1 MAMKHNSEADIVGYT
16 VRQAQRLENIDSP
29 DEMHILD
36 VTYTVTGDGKVTG
49 VQFLMTMGG
58 PNITV
63 NALRNTV
70 HGSWGG
76 NTHTTDF
83 TRDGVTDYARELAD
97 MHETQYGDA

>member
-1 MAMKHNSEADIVGYT
+1 MKHKSEADIVGHT
-16 VRQAQRLENIDSP
+16 VRQAERLEKIDDP

-63 NALRNTV
+63 NALQGTV
-70 HGSWGG
+70 VGSWGG
-76 NTHTTDF
+76 NTHTTHFVGDVV
-83 TRDGVTDYARELAD
+83 RDYARHLAD
-97 MHETQYGDA
+97 MHEQQYGGN